1 MQERDPD
8 VLGAANRR
16 LAWKLG
22 GVALL
27 ALGFGFA
34 LSPLYDVFC
43 QLTGINAKVERFNQP
58 PARMK
63 VDRSRSVQV
72 RFLSQPMPGL
82 PIEFRPAQPSL
93 SIHPGDIILAR
104 YWVRNPTD
112 TALKGNAVPSISPG
126 GANAYFKKI
135 DCFCFREQ
143 TLAPGEERELAV
155 SFWVDSALP
164 KSITDITLS
173 YAFYAAVR
181 KS

>member
-1 MQERDPD
+1 MSEPATPLA
-8 VLGAANRR
+8 VANRR
-16 LAWKLG
+16 LAYKLG
-22 GVALL
+22 GVAVL

-34 LSPLYDVFC
+34 LAPLYDVFC
-43 QLTGINAKVERFNQP
+43 QLTGINGKVEQFNLP
-58 PARMK
+58 PSQMK

-72 RFLSQPMPGL
+72 RFLSQPMPGM
-82 PIEFRPAQPSL
+82 PIEFHPSQSSL

-112 TALKGNAVPSISPG
+112 TPLAGNAVPSISPG
-126 GANAYFKKI
+126 AANAYFKKI

-155 SFWVDSALP
+155 TFWVDSALP

-173 YAFYAAVR
+173 YAFYGAVK